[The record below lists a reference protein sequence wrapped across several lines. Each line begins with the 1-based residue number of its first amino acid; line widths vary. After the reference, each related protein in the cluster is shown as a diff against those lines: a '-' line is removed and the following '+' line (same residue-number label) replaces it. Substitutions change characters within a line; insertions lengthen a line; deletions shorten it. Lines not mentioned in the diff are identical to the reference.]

1 MGTHVV
7 CFPRAVWLPSFEN
20 RPFAPDPMLL
30 QQALVSRKTPLDGR
44 LEILAAVADRLS
56 DAGPL
61 TVLVGGLEAEGRVEE
76 MACTCAKA
84 GGAHT
89 HHFLSSPAL
98 MTLAPGANVSL
109 TIDLDEGIV
118 QVDLDP

>member
-1 MGTHVV
+1 MGTPVV
-7 CFPRAVWLPSFEN
+7 CFPRAAGLPSYVD
-20 RPFAPDPMLL
+20 RPPAPDSMLL
-30 QQALVSRKTPLDGR
+30 QQAVVSRKTPLDGR

-61 TVLVGGLEAEGRVEE
+61 TVLVGGLEEEGRVEE

-84 GGAHT
+84 GGSHT
-89 HHFLSSPAL
+89 HHFISSPAL
-98 MTLAPGANVSL
+98 MTLIPGANVSL
-109 TIDLDEGIV
+109 TIDVDAGTV